1 MITIWIDT
9 IKYFIHFKYRSKSF
23 EEGGECFVLVA
34 VVTDV
39 TNPEVN
45 EGATKERQM

>member
-1 MITIWIDT
+1 M
-9 IKYFIHFKYRSKSF
+9 YFKIFDFINLQYRSKSF
-23 EEGGECFVLVA
+23 EEGGESFILLA

-45 EGATKERQM
+45 EGATETHHM